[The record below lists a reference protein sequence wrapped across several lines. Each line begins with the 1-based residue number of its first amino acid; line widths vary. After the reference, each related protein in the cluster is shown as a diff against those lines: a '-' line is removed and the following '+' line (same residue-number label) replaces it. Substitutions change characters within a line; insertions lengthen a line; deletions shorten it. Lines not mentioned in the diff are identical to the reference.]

1 MCRRLK
7 VEGNDKK
14 KKKKLKTDKS
24 IVPYILVSSNIMPA
38 QNLGE
43 RETCEMNIGTNPGAL
58 PPMLA

>member
-1 MCRRLK
+1 MT
-7 VEGNDKK
+7 K